1 MLILGIATGSARGA
15 EAPTPGAWGGR
26 TSAALPVTFEVH
38 EGRVENAH
46 FTFLWGF
53 CGGFESA
60 LPNVDPID
68 AEGGWSFLDSRGP
81 RIDATFVAPDRAEGT
96 VEAPSRELPGCP
108 RTEATFVARP
118 GPVPPPP
125 TVLISDGRGHL
136 ARRPHRIDVAAG
148 PAYFDALRW
157 STIGLNFAAAEGV
170 AVFRRGARTVRRH
183 ADIALLRPVT
193 EGGHRTF
200 HGLEYR
206 LLGRLPAKTS
216 RYGTTVPAVFGPR

>member
-1 MLILGIATGSARGA
+1 MLILGIATASARGA
-15 EAPTPGAWGGR
+15 EAPVEGAWGAR

-60 LPNVDPID
+60 LANVDPVD
-68 AEGGWSFLDSRGP
+68 AEGRWTFLDTRGP
-81 RIDATFVAPDRAEGT
+81 RISATFVAPDRAEGT

-108 RTEATFVARP
+108 KTEATFVARP
-118 GPVPPPP
+118 GPVPPLPP
-125 TVLISDGRGHL
+125 
-136 ARRPHRIDVAAG
+136 
-148 PAYFDALRW
+148 
-157 STIGLNFAAAEGV
+157 
-170 AVFRRGARTVRRH
+170 VRRH

-200 HGLEYR
+200 RGLEYR
-206 LLGRLPAKTS
+206 LLGRLPAGTS
-216 RYGTTVPAVFGPR
+216 RYGTTVPADFGPG